1 MNIDFI
7 LDRETEYCDMM
18 SKRFKDPSIINSL
31 KNLRKSYVDKLV
43 ELEHLNRAH
52 NDCSKLISTVMKSKN
67 VTDKSKETLDK
78 MFENSPL
85 EFDYNDVDL
94 TVAMIK
100 NRVKDIQ
107 SLKLE
112 TMKIVDQYL
121 EQIKLVVS
129 EIPNLLH
136 ESVPISDNED
146 NNAIVFQTEISEK
159 KKYGQYELCLKTG
172 IYESATEIAGNRGYF
187 LANDGVKLNTA
198 LLMYAQDFIRARGYK
213 VMQTPFFMTQEA
225 MKTVCQLSDFDET
238 LYKVKDGK
246 SSSNDELG
254 RDEDKYLIAT
264 SEQPLTA
271 YFNGKK
277 LTDLPVRLSG
287 VSSCFRREA
296 GKHGKDTN
304 GIFRVHQFEKVEQF
318 CVTNAESSYEMM
330 EEMLQNAKD
339 FYESLG
345 LQYRVVS
352 IVSGAL
358 NNAASKKYDIE
369 GWFPGSGEFRELV
382 SCSNTTD
389 YFSRRLRCKNNLNE
403 MCHMLN
409 STLYANTRT
418 ICCLLEM
425 GQTENGISIPD
436 VLVPYFGKNFI
447 PYI

>member
-7 LDRETEYCDMM
+7 LDRENEYCDMM
-18 SKRFKDPSIINSL
+18 VKRFKDPSVISNL
-31 KNLRKSYVDKLV
+31 KVLRKEYVDKLI
-43 ELEHLNRAH
+43 ELEHLSRDH
-52 NDCSKLISTVMKSKN
+52 NNCSKLIAIIKKKG
-67 VTDKSKETLDK
+67 VTDETKTLLNNL
-78 MFENSPL
+78 FEHSAI
-85 EFDYNDVDL
+85 EFDYNDIDL

-100 NRVKDIQ
+100 NKTKEFQEQKNI
-107 SLKLE
+107 LTKL
-112 TMKIVDQYL
+112 VDQHL
-121 EQIKLVVS
+121 GNIVQQVS
-129 EIPNLLH
+129 EIPNLLDS
-136 ESVPISDNED
+136 SVPISNNED
-146 NNAIVFQTEISEK
+146 DNAIVFQTDICEK
-159 KKYGQYELCLKTG
+159 KKYGQYDLCLKTG

-187 LANDGVKLNTA
+187 LANDGVRLNTA
-198 LLMYAQDFIRARGYK
+198 LLAYAQDFVRAREYK

-238 LYKVKDGK
+238 LYKLE
-246 SSSNDELG
+246 S
-254 RDEDKYLIAT
+254 EDKYLIAT

-277 LTDLPVRLSG
+277 LLDLPVRLSG

-339 FYESLG
+339 FYDSLG
-345 LQYRVVS
+345 FQYRVVS

-369 GWFPGSGEFRELV
+369 GWFSGSGEFRELV

-389 YFSRRLRCKNNLNE
+389 YFSRRLNCKNSRNE
-403 MCHMLN
+403 LCHMLN

-418 ICCLLEM
+418 ICCLLETM
-425 GQTENGISIPD
+425 QTETGIKIPN
-436 VLVPYFGKNFI
+436 VLVPYFGKDFI
-447 PYI
+447 PYV

>member
-7 LDRETEYCDMM
+7 LNNENEYCDMM
-18 SKRFKDPSIINSL
+18 VKRFKDPSVVTSL
-31 KNLRKSYVDKLV
+31 KVLKKEYVNKLV
-43 ELEHLNRAH
+43 ELEHLSRDH
-52 NDCSKLISTVMKSKN
+52 NNCSKLISIIKKKGITDETKTLLDNLFEHSTV
-67 VTDKSKETLDK
+67 
-78 MFENSPL
+78 
-85 EFDYNDVDL
+85 EFDYNDIDL
-94 TVAMIK
+94 VVAMIK
-100 NRVKDIQ
+100 NKTKEFQEQKNI
-107 SLKLE
+107 LTKL
-112 TMKIVDQYL
+112 VDQHFSNIV
-121 EQIKLVVS
+121 QQVS

-136 ESVPISDNED
+136 DSVPISSSED
-146 NNAIVFQTEISEK
+146 DNAIVFQTDICEK
-159 KKYGQYELCLKTG
+159 KQYGQYELCLKTG

-198 LLMYAQDFIRARGYK
+198 LLAYAQDFIRSRGYK

-238 LYKVKDGK
+238 LYKIKDKKYSLNG
-246 SSSNDELG
+246 NLED
-254 RDEDKYLIAT
+254 DDKYLIAT

-271 YFNGKK
+271 YFNNKK
-277 LTDLPVRLSG
+277 LLDLPVKLSG

-330 EEMLQNAKD
+330 EEMLSNAKD

-345 LQYRVVS
+345 FQYRVVS

-369 GWFPGSGEFRELV
+369 GWFPGSGKFRELV

-389 YFSRRLRCKNNLNE
+389 YFSRRLNCKNSRNE
-403 MCHMLN
+403 LCHMLN

-418 ICCLLEM
+418 ICCLLET
-425 GQTENGISIPD
+425 GQTDNGILIPD

-447 PYI
+447 PYV